1 MYIRK
6 CTNWQ
11 FQDENMFAFKVDL
24 SDQPAGSR
32 FRFTVLAT
40 DGGAVALTGTATV
53 VVKIGAN
60 TKPVDPN
67 LQTMSTTTGSVCVVF
82 RTDVQKVE
90 C

>member
-1 MYIRK
+1 MYLRK
-6 CTNWQ
+6 YTNLQ
-11 FQDENMFAFKVDL
+11 FKNESMCAFKMDL
-24 SDQPAGSR
+24 SNQPAGSK

-53 VVKIGAN
+53 LVKIGAN

-67 LQTMSTTTGSVCVVF
+67 LQNTSTTTGSVCVVF
-82 RTDVQKVE
+82 RTDVQKVD